1 MEEAPMLDLSGLAVV
16 VLTPPVLLSTLLL
29 VSGRL
34 QRARADTAARQVA
47 VTDAI
52 HRELGAV
59 VAPVMRRRGWRAWEL
74 RMALPLERPNLVGPV
89 LAAAHRSLAGFDRP
103 GPDRVRIVLVPRG

>member
-1 MEEAPMLDLSGLAVV
+1 MLVPLGLVLV
-16 VLTPPVLLSTLLL
+16 VLVPPALVIMLL
-29 VSGRL
+29 VVSARL
-34 QRARADTAARQVA
+34 QRARADVAERQIA

-74 RMALPLERPNLVGPV
+74 RMAVPLERPYLIGAV
-89 LAAAHRSLAGFDRP
+89 LAIAHRTFARS
-103 GPDRVRIVLVPRG
+103 DRVHIVLVPRG